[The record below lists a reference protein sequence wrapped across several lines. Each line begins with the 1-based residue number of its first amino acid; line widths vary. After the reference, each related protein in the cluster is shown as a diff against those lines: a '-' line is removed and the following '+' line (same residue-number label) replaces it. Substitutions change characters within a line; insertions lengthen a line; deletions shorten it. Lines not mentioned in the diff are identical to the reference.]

1 MQLVAYGAQD
11 VFLTGNPEITF
22 YKAVHK
28 RHTNFAMETIE
39 QTFNGTADFGN
50 QVKVTIAR
58 NGDLVMNMYL
68 LATIS
73 AKVNTVSA
81 KWAWIK
87 NLGNS
92 IIDYVELKIGGQT
105 IDKHYGEWLN
115 IWHELSASDEH
126 GDSWDVM
133 MGNSDTANS
142 LAPAAS
148 TSAGDRSTKVYV
160 PLQFW
165 FNRNPGLA
173 LPLIALQYHEVE
185 VNFNFVTGSSIYHVD
200 NEEWSAGSAVTVTPK
215 IDSAKLL
222 VNYIYLDTEE
232 IKRFA
237 QSPHEYLIEQTQ
249 DKSGGYTSGDAIPA
263 STATQSVD
271 LYWNHP
277 VKSLYWVVTQNK
289 YTDSTK
295 QFLGNDQVSC
305 TKNFIIRYCL
315 SNITSTTYTLS
326 GSRISIGI
334 DDQKLIVLQTQSDDS
349 TLGQSSSLSDMR
361 IIHGTNKLNSAGTYY
376 QDIIEVLSAAHI
388 GWNVPAAQ
396 TEGTLTSIDLT
407 TTLWNSIHVPKV
419 LPAALCALDINSTDG
434 IEAVGTAT
442 GNIFES
448 AIQAKTI
455 GGTSGNGTTVKLNL
469 HHHFGT
475 NIDGSGQTIDTALL
489 KLNGQDR
496 FSSRDAAYFNSI
508 VPWESH
514 MNTPSNG
521 IYVYSFALNPEDQ
534 QPSGTCNFS
543 RIDNAQLSLKMITS
557 NLASRVKLY
566 ALNYNVLRITSGMGG
581 LAYSN

>member
-11 VFLTGNPEITF
+11 VYLTGNPEITF

-185 VNFNFVTGSSIYHVD
+185 VNFNFVTGSSVYHVD
-200 NEEWSAGSAVTVTPK
+200 NEEWSAGSAVTITPK

-232 IKRFA
+232 RKRFA

-295 QFLGNDQVSC
+295 QFLGNDRVSC
-305 TKNFIIRYCL
+305 TKNFILRYCL
-315 SNITSTTYTLS
+315 CNITQAMTDNVVS
-326 GSRISIGI
+326 GAKVTFGTDENNAIILNTNGSEGSA
-334 DDQKLIVLQTQSDDS
+334 T
-349 TLGQSSSLSDMR
+349 SSSLSSNS
-361 IIHGTNKLNSAGTYY
+361 IIGGDNKLNTSGTYY
-376 QDIIEVLSAAHI
+376 HDIINVLSAAQI
-388 GWNVPAAQ
+388 TWNGF
-396 TEGTLTSIDLT
+396 TDITSLKT
-407 TTLWNSIHVPKV
+407 GTTLWNSIHVPV
-419 LPAALCALDINSTDG
+419 TLPAGVCALDVNTTDG
-434 IEAVGTAT
+434 IEWVGSAA
-442 GNIFES
+442 GNIFTAVAAS
-448 AIQAKTI
+448 GQAMTV
-455 GGTSGNGTTVKLNL
+455 GTSVGWGTTVKLNL
-469 HHHFGT
+469 YNHFGT
-475 NIDGSGQTIDTALL
+475 NLDGSGQTIDTALL

-557 NLASRVKLY
+557 NLASKIKLY
-566 ALNYNVLRITSGMGG
+566 ARNYNILRITSGMGG
-581 LAYSN
+581 VAYSN